1 MFQSR
6 KKSIPILAAA
16 ALLAVA
22 ALYLIA
28 GPSRNGGGDTTPAEN
43 AAALAPYATGAVVN
57 FRPAAAPAP
66 APDLEFRDA
75 EGKTVHLSDFRGR
88 LVLLNLWAT
97 WCLPC
102 REEMPTLD
110 RLEGALGSDRFEVV
124 ALSVDRDGHELA
136 KAFLAEVKAEHLALY
151 NDPKGRANFTMKGYG
166 LPTTILIGPDGTEL
180 GRLVGPAT
188 WDAPEAKAL
197 IEAALKLTSGA
208 LIE

>member
-28 GPSRNGGGDTTPAEN
+28 GPSRNGGGDTTPAES